1 MVLSVVY
8 RNAIRNTDM
17 TTPYETHTTDFVEKV
32 LFEQFNVKF
41 SCRCIGHK
49 EFTLKGAGLEV
60 SDTDPVFCAD
70 AIRNLISAR

>member
-1 MVLSVVY
+1 
-8 RNAIRNTDM
+8 M
-17 TTPYETHTTDFVEKV
+17 TTPYETRTTAFAEKV
-32 LFEQFNVKF
+32 LFEQYNVKF
-41 SCRCIGHK
+41 SCRCIGYN